1 MSKHSKQTGFTL
13 IEVMLA
19 MTLLSIMMVLLFAS
33 LKISAESWNKGEK
46 KIAEVNEK
54 AVVYQFFK
62 RQLPSI
68 QPVWD
73 EYSENDRQLSFQ
85 GQEDK
90 LQFVSVFPASS
101 ERKGLQLFEV
111 FFDKAD
117 EGTIKV
123 TVRPFLQ
130 TADQQEQQEA
140 EEVVLLQQVEA
151 FEISYFTQ
159 QDIASEG
166 EWLTAWEEKEQLP
179 ALLKISITLQNHSY
193 WPEMVFALK
202 LASGE
207 DAMDSEFRQES
218 G

>member
-1 MSKHSKQTGFTL
+1 
-13 IEVMLA
+13 
-19 MTLLSIMMVLLFAS
+19 
-33 LKISAESWNKGEK
+33 
-46 KIAEVNEK
+46 
-54 AVVYQFFK
+54 
-62 RQLPSI
+62 
-68 QPVWD
+68 
-73 EYSENDRQLSFQ
+73 
-85 GQEDK
+85 
-90 LQFVSVFPASS
+90 
-101 ERKGLQLFEV
+101 
-111 FFDKAD
+111 
-117 EGTIKV
+117 
-123 TVRPFLQ
+123 
-130 TADQQEQQEA
+130 
-140 EEVVLLQQVEA
+140 LLQQVEA